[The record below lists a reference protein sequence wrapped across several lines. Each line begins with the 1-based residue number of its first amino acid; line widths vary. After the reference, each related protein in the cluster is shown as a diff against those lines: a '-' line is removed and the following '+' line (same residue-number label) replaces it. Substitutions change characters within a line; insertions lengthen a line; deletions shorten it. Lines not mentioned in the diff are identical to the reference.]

1 MLRGPRPPRLLSV
14 DIRAMLL
21 FLTPVASSP
30 LPIDDDVCIFVALE
44 ERRETEQLGQR
55 KSTFSSP
62 GRAENTFFCY
72 AYTAPRIGSWEYLS
86 MKVGVVVIGAG
97 PAGVTAARE
106 LKEKGISAVVVEAQG
121 RIGGRI
127 LNTHD
132 PTNTPEI
139 RNFSKF
145 PRENPPTS
153 PQHTL
158 QEFQTR
164 EGPTT
169 SSCLVVQ
176 VTGAVPWSSRPPRP
190 LLCFHRTRSA
200 RSRRDDPVK
209 ERAMKEGIFGPRAS
223 LERGPP
229 VHPIGPESVS
239 CS

>member
-1 MLRGPRPPRLLSV
+1 
-14 DIRAMLL
+14 
-21 FLTPVASSP
+21 
-30 LPIDDDVCIFVALE
+30 
-44 ERRETEQLGQR
+44 
-55 KSTFSSP
+55 
-62 GRAENTFFCY
+62 
-72 AYTAPRIGSWEYLS
+72 

-239 CS
+239 CSSFWPGSPGVPQPWNIIPMAICHRVLPLSSHLFMIYIYLTNTQSIYICT